1 MVRDSAAPGKRR
13 PERCMQ
19 KLPDRPAE
27 AGAPLVLYVPG
38 LLPKPP
44 ANLHREALKRC
55 LVAGVGRVDAN
66 VAAQIR
72 AGEDSFDIIAW
83 TYEFYSAHRDLAR
96 DRAGIE
102 RVIERPS
109 ATVRDMR
116 EASSWRRRLTLW
128 LYRTGD
134 LLPFLIPHLAN
145 ERVELHLRDLHR
157 YLGNEDGVAD
167 RVRDQ
172 LKLALRA
179 AHESKRPILLLAHS
193 LGSVIA
199 FDALWEMT
207 HINGVTWPVDLWVTL
222 GSPLGQR
229 YLQRRLLGHDRPGA
243 ARYPATVRRWV
254 NIAAVGDMTAI
265 DPVLADDYGEMLTL
279 GLVESIT
286 DLTLFSHFRS
296 DGTLNVHAEYGYL
309 ANAVTG
315 KIIADWWAARAGGKV
330 RPDT

>member
-1 MVRDSAAPGKRR
+1 
-13 PERCMQ
+13 MQ
-19 KLPDRPAE
+19 NLEPPAD
-27 AGAPLVLYVPG
+27 GPAPLVLYVPG

-44 ANLHREALKRC
+44 ANLHRDALKRC
-55 LVAGVGRVDAN
+55 LVAGVRRVDAHS
-66 VAAQIR
+66 AEQIR
-72 AGEDSFDIIAW
+72 LSDDGFDIVAW
-83 TYEFYSAHRDLAR
+83 TYEFYAAHRDLAM
-96 DRAGIE
+96 DRAAIDQ
-102 RVIERPS
+102 VIERPS
-109 ATVRDMR
+109 ASVADMR

-134 LLPFLIPHLAN
+134 LLPFLIPHLAS

-157 YLGNEDGVAD
+157 YVRDEEDVAS

-179 AHESKRPILLLAHS
+179 AHESGRPILLLAHS
-193 LGSVIA
+193 MGSVIA

-207 HINGVTWPVDLWVTL
+207 HIDGVTWRVDLWMTL

-229 YLQRRLLGHDRPGA
+229 YLKRRLLGHGRRGA
-243 ARYPATVRRWV
+243 ERYPGTVRRWV

-286 DLTLFSHFRS
+286 DLALYSHFRLE
-296 DGTLNVHAEYGYL
+296 GTLNVHAEYGYL

-315 KIIADWWAARAGGKV
+315 KIVADWWSACAAGRDNPA
-330 RPDT
+330 P

>member
-1 MVRDSAAPGKRR
+1 MRNLEPPAHAP
-13 PERCMQ
+13 
-19 KLPDRPAE
+19 
-27 AGAPLVLYVPG
+27 APLVLYVPG

-44 ANLHREALKRC
+44 ANLHRDALKRC
-55 LVAGVGRVDAN
+55 LVAGIRRVDAN
-66 VAAQIR
+66 SAEQLR
-72 AGEDSFDIIAW
+72 ASDDGFDIVAW
-83 TYEFYSAHRDLAR
+83 TYEFYAAHRDLAG
-96 DRAGIE
+96 DRAAIE

-109 ATVRDMR
+109 ASVADMR
-116 EASSWRRRLTLW
+116 EASSWRRRVTLW

-157 YLGNEDGVAD
+157 YVRDEDGVAS

-179 AHESKRPILLLAHS
+179 AHESGRPILLLAHS
-193 LGSVIA
+193 MGSVIA
-199 FDALWEMT
+199 FDALWELT
-207 HINGVTWPVDLWVTL
+207 HLDGVTWPVDLWVTL

-229 YLQRRLLGHDRPGA
+229 YLQRRLLGRDQRGA
-243 ARYPATVRRWV
+243 ARYPANVRRWV

-286 DLTLFSHFRS
+286 DLSLYSHFRL

-315 KIIADWWAARAGGKV
+315 KIVADWWSACVAARDSPA
-330 RPDT
+330 T